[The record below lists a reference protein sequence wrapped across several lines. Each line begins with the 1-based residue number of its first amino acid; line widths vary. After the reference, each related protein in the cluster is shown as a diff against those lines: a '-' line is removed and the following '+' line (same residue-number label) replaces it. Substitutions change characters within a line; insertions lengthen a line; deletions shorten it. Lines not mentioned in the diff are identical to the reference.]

1 MEDRSVGTWK
11 AEAARPRYTWAPASL
26 LAVEV
31 AQVLLVYCQ
40 NILDQDAQTE
50 YQMEETLKMNPLL
63 LNFPRHSSLCST
75 TLQSRMN
82 AKLSKQRF

>member
-11 AEAARPRYTWAPASL
+11 GEAARPRYTWAPASL

-50 YQMEETLKMNPLL
+50 YQMEENTQNESASIE
-63 LNFPRHSSLCST
+63 FSSTFVFMFHNSPI
-75 TLQSRMN
+75 
-82 AKLSKQRF
+82 

>member
-1 MEDRSVGTWK
+1 MEVRRSVGAAEL

-31 AQVLLVYCQ
+31 AQVLLVYGQ

-50 YQMEETLKMNPLL
+50 YQMEGNTSRNPIM
-63 LNFPRHSSLCST
+63 PI
-75 TLQSRMN
+75 
-82 AKLSKQRF
+82 